1 MSLFGFDQAPKIFIF
16 AGPTDMRKGFD
27 SLSGLVSNEMQM
39 DPLSGYLFVFMNK
52 NRNLIKILR
61 WDSDGFS
68 LFYKR
73 LEKGSYQRPTARIKA
88 PNSELSKQELFMIL
102 HGIDFDK
109 TKKRKRYFHSK

>member
-1 MSLFGFDQAPKIFIF
+1 MSLFGFDHAPKIFIL

-52 NRNLIKILR
+52 HRNLIKILR

-68 LFYKR
+68 LLYKR
-73 LEKGSYQRPTARIKA
+73 L
-88 PNSELSKQELFMIL
+88 
-102 HGIDFDK
+102 
-109 TKKRKRYFHSK
+109 

>member
-16 AGPTDMRKGFD
+16 ARPTDMRKGFD

-73 LEKGSYQRPTARIKA
+73 LEKGSYRRPTARIKA

-109 TKKRKRYFHSK
+109 TRKRKRYSHSK

>member
-27 SLSGLVSNEMQM
+27 SLSGLVRNEMQM

-109 TKKRKRYFHSK
+109 TRKRKRYSHPK

>member
-27 SLSGLVSNEMQM
+27 SLSGLVSSEMQM

-73 LEKGSYQRPTARIKA
+73 LEKGSFQFANNAATGRRVLRFARGLSA
-88 PNSELSKQELFMIL
+88 SE
-102 HGIDFDK
+102 
-109 TKKRKRYFHSK
+109 RKRI

>member
-16 AGPTDMRKGFD
+16 AGPTDMRKGFN

-61 WDSDGFS
+61 WDSDGFF
-68 LFYKR
+68 LF
-73 LEKGSYQRPTARIKA
+73 
-88 PNSELSKQELFMIL
+88 
-102 HGIDFDK
+102 
-109 TKKRKRYFHSK
+109 

>member
-73 LEKGSYQRPTARIKA
+73 STLWAYNRCLNHR
-88 PNSELSKQELFMIL
+88 NC
-102 HGIDFDK
+102 
-109 TKKRKRYFHSK
+109 

>member
-52 NRNLIKILR
+52 NRIKNWQNRLIQIWPLWEICLMAVCRLR
-61 WDSDGFS
+61 
-68 LFYKR
+68 
-73 LEKGSYQRPTARIKA
+73 I
-88 PNSELSKQELFMIL
+88 
-102 HGIDFDK
+102 
-109 TKKRKRYFHSK
+109 

>member
-68 LFYKR
+68 LFYKS
-73 LEKGSYQRPTARIKA
+73 LEKGSYRRPTARINT
-88 PNSELSKQELFMIL
+88 PNNSDHWVSLIKN
-102 HGIDFDK
+102 D
-109 TKKRKRYFHSK
+109 